1 MAPDRFRLCLLASIA
16 ALGLSGCS
24 SAPLPAPAGWEEEP
38 ARSLRTWSCSG
49 ELKAGAAR
57 VLANPPYALPMAGY
71 FGASWLNCRSSRD
84 PIHVRALVLEC
95 GGSRVAVVSAET
107 VLIPPGLRAEVE
119 ETPAFRRSGLR
130 FWILGATH
138 AHTAPGGHIEAWP
151 AELLGT
157 GWFDPLYRRFLV
169 ERIAEALESASRGLQ
184 PARLEFSRA
193 QVGGVSFNRKIAS
206 VEADPELAVLS
217 VFPLAGPA
225 PAGSRPAAEL
235 QSPAAPLA
243 RLLRFAAHPTL
254 IPFYRRQISGDYPG
268 ALMRL
273 LERDGSV
280 DLFIQGPSGDLAAGR
295 PDDFPPLAWK
305 RRLEEVAVRLHDA
318 ARQAERNSTRLEPAP
333 AGGQTLYRLSSA
345 QAEMP
350 LPPRQPWRIP
360 FFGRAIASH
369 YPEKVAIRGLRIR
382 GPGADLFIASFPG
395 ELGTDLGKQLRAAIA
410 GAVEN
415 AGALDGVWIWTLA
428 DDYLGY
434 AFSREA
440 YRAGGKS
447 GHLAAYGEGLGDHV
461 LRAWTKLASSC
472 GKMSP

>member
-1 MAPDRFRLCLLASIA
+1 MAHDEFRFCLIASIA
-16 ALGLSGCS
+16 LLALGGCS

-38 ARSLRTWSCSG
+38 ARSVRTWSSSG

-57 VLANPPYALPMAGY
+57 LLANPPYALPMAGY

-95 GGSRVAVVSAET
+95 GGSRVGLVSAET
-107 VLIPPGLRAEVE
+107 VLIPPGMRAEVE
-119 ETPAFRRSGLR
+119 ETAAFRRSGVR

-138 AHTAPGGHIEAWP
+138 SHTAPGGHVEAWP

-169 ERIAEALESASRGLQ
+169 ERIAEALESASRGLK

-193 QVGGVSFNRKIAS
+193 QVAGVSFNRKIAAA
-206 VEADPELAVLS
+206 EADPELAVLS
-217 VFPLAGPA
+217 VFPRAGPA
-225 PAGSRPAAEL
+225 PAGDQPAAEP
-235 QSPAAPLA
+235 QPPAAPLA

-280 DLFIQGPSGDLAAGR
+280 DLFTQGPSGDLAAGR
-295 PDDFPPLAWK
+295 PDDVPPLTWE

-318 ARQAERNSTRLEPAP
+318 ARQAERSSSRPEPAP
-333 AGGQTLYRLSSA
+333 AGGEAPYRLSIA

-350 LPPRQPWRIP
+350 LPPRQPWRVP
-360 FFGRAIASH
+360 LFGRAIASH
-369 YPEKVAIRGLRIR
+369 YPEKVALRCLRIR
-382 GPGADLFIASFPG
+382 GVGADLFIAAFPG
-395 ELGTDLGKQLRAAIA
+395 ELGTDLGKQLQAAI
-410 GAVEN
+410 GNAVES
-415 AGALDGVWIWTLA
+415 AGALEGVWVWTLS

-440 YRAGGKS
+440 YRTGGKS
-447 GHLAAYGEGLGDHV
+447 GHLTAYGEGLGDLV
-461 LRAWTKLASSC
+461 LRAWTKLAASC